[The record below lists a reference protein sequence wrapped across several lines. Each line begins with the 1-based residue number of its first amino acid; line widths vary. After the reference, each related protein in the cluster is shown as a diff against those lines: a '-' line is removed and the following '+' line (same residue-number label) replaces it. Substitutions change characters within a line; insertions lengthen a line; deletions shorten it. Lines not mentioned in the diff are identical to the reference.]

1 MSTTLPPIRKLVIT
15 LRRGLAGVR
24 EDHAAVVSALGLR
37 RRGSAVRLP
46 NNASVR
52 GAVAKVGHLLTV
64 QTDEQAAAAAA
75 AAAAKAAPREP
86 LAFEH

>member
-1 MSTTLPPIRKLVIT
+1 MSTTAPPIRKLVVT

-24 EDHAAVVSALGLR
+24 EDHAAVVAALGLR
-37 RRGSAVRLP
+37 KRGSTVRLP

-52 GAVAKVGHLLTV
+52 GAVAKIGHLLTV
-64 QTDEQAAAAAA
+64 QTDEQARAAADAA
-75 AAAAKAAPREP
+75 RAAAAPREP